1 VPKRKKTPKRT
12 RDPKPSIGRPKKQ
25 INWSEVDK
33 LCEIQA
39 TAEEIAVWFKCSPD
53 TLSRACRAE
62 KGKGFAEY
70 LAEKRGRGKV
80 SLRRKQFNLA
90 LRGNVTMLIWL
101 GKQWLDQ
108 SDKREVSGGIAFRD
122 MEQVRKKRWQQA
134 GKAIATG
141 AALAGESDEP

>member
-1 VPKRKKTPKRT
+1 MTKRARKSGKGHRRPPKKGT
-12 RDPKPSIGRPKKQ
+12 RRGRGRPRKAISPRQVLALAKIGCSQ
-25 INWSEVDK
+25 
-33 LCEIQA
+33 
-39 TAEEIAVWFKCSPD
+39 EEMGQVLGVSPD
-53 TLSRACRAE
+53 TITRNYAE
-62 KGKGFAEY
+62 PY
-70 LAEKRGRGKV
+70 KRGIATLKQ
-80 SLRRKQFNLA
+80 SLRRKQVNLA

>member
-1 VPKRKKTPKRT
+1 MGQVL
-12 RDPKPSIGRPKKQ
+12 G
-25 INWSEVDK
+25 V
-33 LCEIQA
+33 
-39 TAEEIAVWFKCSPD
+39 SPD
-53 TLSRACRAE
+53 TITRNYAE
-62 KGKGFAEY
+62 PY
-70 LAEKRGRGKV
+70 KRGIATLKQ
-80 SLRRKQFNLA
+80 SLRRKQVNLA